1 MEKRLGCGKSS
12 MFQIRG
18 IGAIKRHRFFALH
31 GIDGK
36 WEALVMKDVE
46 PPLRPVLEA
55 PDDTSNFDKY
65 LTDYTMY
72 TIQDIS
78 TIDIAQSAEDA
89 EQA

>member
-1 MEKRLGCGKSS
+1 

-18 IGAIKRHRFFALH
+18 IGAIKRHRFLLFTELRKV
-31 GIDGK
+31 GGPCDEGC
-36 WEALVMKDVE
+36 E

-55 PDDTSNFDKY
+55 PDDTSN
-65 LTDYTMY
+65 TTNICRYTMY